1 MSITKHFIQPIVV
14 LMAIC
19 LVISTALAFTNDVT
33 APVIEKA
40 AAEKAE
46 AARKDVLPDADS
58 FELMQLSGLPE
69 TVTEVYQA
77 ANGSGYVFMLTAKG
91 YGGDMNLICG
101 MDADGNIIACKTLSH
116 SETSG
121 LGSKVA
127 DDGYRNQYTGV
138 NTDTLGNVQAISGA
152 TISSNA
158 YKNAVGDAFAAY
170 ELAKEAA

>member
-1 MSITKHFIQPIVV
+1 MSVTKHFIQPIVV

-46 AARKDVLPDADS
+46 AARKEVLPDADS

-69 TVTEVYQA
+69 TVTEVYHA
-77 ANGSGYVFMLTAKG
+77 ANGRGYVFMLTAKG

-101 MDADGNIIACKTLSH
+101 MDADGNITACKTLSH

-121 LGSKVA
+121 LGSKTA
-127 DDGYRNQYTGV
+127 DEGYRGQYAGV
-138 NTDTLGNVQAISGA
+138 NSGTLDSVQAISGA

-170 ELAKEAA
+170 EIAKEAA